1 MPNCNNT
8 RVAKMC
14 KINADHI
21 RTRIIQIFF
30 GKLTLSNSSVPEVSV
45 LAAERTWKVG
55 GGRCNAH
62 CPTLCQRL
70 YVLGSGQLT
79 VIFLCFKAV
88 FPMPILP
95 SLSIFISVR
104 RQCQL

>member
-1 MPNCNNT
+1 M
-8 RVAKMC
+8 RKL
-14 KINADHI
+14 NADHI
-21 RTRIIQIFF
+21 RTRIIRNFF
-30 GKLTLSNSSVPEVSV
+30 GKLTFSNSSVPEVSV

-88 FPMPILP
+88 VPMPILP
-95 SLSIFISVR
+95 SLSIFISVNAS
-104 RQCQL
+104 CEKV